1 MNFKRDTKNEIQ
13 RQGKDKK
20 IQKLT
25 KKWLNRAGQLKYSYH
40 FEWLGRPII
49 QHPQDMIGIQQLIWN
64 VKPDLIIE
72 TGVARGGSLIFYA
85 SLQELIF
92 KKSKLKS
99 KVIGIDIKIKKNNY
113 SKIKKH
119 QMSKRI
125 TLIEGSSVEKKVF
138 NKVYKIAKGYKKIM
152 VLLDSNHTHN
162 HVYEELKIY
171 AKLVSKKSYCVV
183 FDTIIDDL
191 PETYGKNRPW
201 GKNDN
206 PKSALKKY
214 LKLLKKNN
222 QFDLN
227 NKKLS
232 FKNDKTIQN
241 QLLITVA
248 PDGFLKRL

>member
-1 MNFKRDTKNEIQ
+1 MNFKRDTKKEIQ

-20 IQKLT
+20 IQNLT

-113 SKIKKH
+113 HKIKEH

-125 TLIEGSSVEKKVF
+125 TLIEGSSVEKKYLIKF
-138 NKVYKIAKGYKKIM
+138 TKLQKVI
-152 VLLDSNHTHN
+152 
-162 HVYEELKIY
+162 
-171 AKLVSKKSYCVV
+171 KKSWC
-183 FDTIIDDL
+183 F
-191 PETYGKNRPW
+191 
-201 GKNDN
+201 
-206 PKSALKKY
+206 
-214 LKLLKKNN
+214 
-222 QFDLN
+222 
-227 NKKLS
+227 
-232 FKNDKTIQN
+232 
-241 QLLITVA
+241 
-248 PDGFLKRL
+248 

>member
-20 IQKLT
+20 IQNLT

-99 KVIGIDIKIKKNNY
+99 KVIGIDIKIKK
-113 SKIKKH
+113 K
-119 QMSKRI
+119 
-125 TLIEGSSVEKKVF
+125 
-138 NKVYKIAKGYKKIM
+138 
-152 VLLDSNHTHN
+152 
-162 HVYEELKIY
+162 
-171 AKLVSKKSYCVV
+171 
-183 FDTIIDDL
+183 
-191 PETYGKNRPW
+191 
-201 GKNDN
+201 
-206 PKSALKKY
+206 
-214 LKLLKKNN
+214 
-222 QFDLN
+222 
-227 NKKLS
+227 
-232 FKNDKTIQN
+232 
-241 QLLITVA
+241 
-248 PDGFLKRL
+248 

>member
-1 MNFKRDTKNEIQ
+1 MNFKIDVKNEIQ

-20 IQKLT
+20 IQNLT

-40 FEWLGRPII
+40 FEWLGIPII

-85 SLQELIF
+85 SLQEFIF
-92 KKSKLKS
+92 KKSKLKP

-113 SKIKKH
+113 QKIKKH

-138 NKVYKIAKGYKKIM
+138 NKVYKIAKEYKKIM
-152 VLLDSNHTHN
+152 VLLDSNHTHS
-162 HVYEELKIY
+162 HVYEELQIY
-171 AKLVSKKSYCVV
+171 AKLVSKESYCVV

-222 QFDLN
+222 QFDLD
-227 NKKLS
+227 NKKIS

-248 PDGFLKRL
+248 SDGFLKRL

>member
-20 IQKLT
+20 IQNLT

-125 TLIEGSSVEKKVF
+125 TLIEG
-138 NKVYKIAKGYKKIM
+138 
-152 VLLDSNHTHN
+152 
-162 HVYEELKIY
+162 
-171 AKLVSKKSYCVV
+171 
-183 FDTIIDDL
+183 
-191 PETYGKNRPW
+191 
-201 GKNDN
+201 
-206 PKSALKKY
+206 
-214 LKLLKKNN
+214 
-222 QFDLN
+222 
-227 NKKLS
+227 
-232 FKNDKTIQN
+232 
-241 QLLITVA
+241 
-248 PDGFLKRL
+248 